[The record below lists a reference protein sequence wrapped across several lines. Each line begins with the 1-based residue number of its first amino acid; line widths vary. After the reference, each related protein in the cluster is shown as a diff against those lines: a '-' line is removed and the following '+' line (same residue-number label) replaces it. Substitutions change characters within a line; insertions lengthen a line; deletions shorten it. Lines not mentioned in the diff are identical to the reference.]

1 MAEEASSSPSS
12 GDHGN
17 LPPST
22 PDSPTSVGFNTD
34 QLPPNTSHASD
45 NYSDEDDDEAA
56 VDPHVIP
63 EEEADHVDEEEEEGE
78 DLFND
83 NYME

>member
-1 MAEEASSSPSS
+1 MAESSSSS
-12 GDHGN
+12 GEHGN

-34 QLPPNTSHASD
+34 QLPLNTSQ
-45 NYSDEDDDEAA
+45 NYSDEDEAA
-56 VDPHVIP
+56 VDPNIIP
-63 EEEADHVDEEEEEGE
+63 DEAADEEEEEEEGE